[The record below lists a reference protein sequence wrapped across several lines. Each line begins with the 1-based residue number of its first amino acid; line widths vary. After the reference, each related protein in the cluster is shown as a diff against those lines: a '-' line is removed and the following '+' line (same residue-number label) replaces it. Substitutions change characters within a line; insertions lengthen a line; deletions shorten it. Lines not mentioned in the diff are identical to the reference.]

1 MENKRDVLTLF
12 VLFAGLLLTIPVNG
26 ETPTPSSVSTFYGG
40 MLRLSQV
47 SDANVA
53 YDICKSMKECFS
65 GIDVSVSGSSIPN
78 DFRFFDY
85 DKKNSISHE
94 DAMLN
99 SSNYVNRLEE
109 YIYKERVMKVEFLI
123 KETEVAGYQPE
134 FHKGRLS
141 ASNSLMATCIE
152 KTYTIG
158 GFRKVFND
166 TVLTD
171 FSNGKISEIKNGS
184 GKTVVNITTLR
195 NKAALAYRLK
205 RYYEAYKCYEQIV
218 SIAPNDADALY
229 RLGLMTFFQYDDC
242 GISKR
247 YRKNKAKELLEQAQR
262 YGGYYGIGEKAKNI
276 LFWLKYNV

>member
-1 MENKRDVLTLF
+1 MENQRDVLNLF
-12 VLFAGLLLTIPVNG
+12 VLIIGLLLAIPIYG
-26 ETPTPSSVSTFYGG
+26 ETSTPASVNTFYGG
-40 MLRLSQV
+40 MRRLSQV

-78 DFRFFDY
+78 DFRYFDY

-109 YIYKERVMKVEFLI
+109 YIYKERVMKVEFHVM
-123 KETEVAGYQPE
+123 KTEVAGYQPE

-141 ASNSLMATCIE
+141 TSNSLMATCIE

-158 GFRKVFND
+158 GIRKVFND

-171 FSNGKISEIKNGS
+171 YSDGKISEIKNGS
-184 GKTVVNITTLR
+184 GKAVVNITTLR

-205 RYYEAYKCYEQIV
+205 RYYEAYKCYEQII
-218 SIAPNDADALY
+218 SIAPKDADALY
-229 RLGLMTFFQYDDC
+229 RIGLMTYFQYDDC
-242 GISKR
+242 GILKKH
-247 YRKNKAKELLEQAQR
+247 RKSKAKAFLEQAQKH
-262 YGGYYGIGEKAKNI
+262 GGNYFIGEKAKNV
-276 LFWLKYNV
+276 LFWLKYNL

>member
-1 MENKRDVLTLF
+1 MENKRNVLNLFTLF
-12 VLFAGLLLTIPVNG
+12 VGILMTIPVYG
-26 ETPTPSSVSTFYGG
+26 ETSTPSSVSTFYGG
-40 MLRLSQV
+40 MQRLSQV

-53 YDICKSMKECFS
+53 YDICKSMKDCFI
-65 GIDVSVSGSSIPN
+65 GMDVSVSGSSIPN

-109 YIYKERVMKVEFLI
+109 YIYKERVMKVEFHVVN
-123 KETEVAGYQPE
+123 TEVAGYLPE

-141 ASNSLMATCIE
+141 ASNSLMATCVE
-152 KTYTIG
+152 KTYIIG

-171 FSNGKISEIKNGS
+171 YSNGKISEIKNGN
-184 GKTVVNITTLR
+184 GKAVVNITTLR

-205 RYYEAYKCYEQIV
+205 HYYEAYKCYEQII
-218 SIAPNDADALY
+218 SITPNDADALY
-229 RLGLMTFFQYDDC
+229 RIGLMTYFQYNDC

-247 YRKNKAKELLEQAQR
+247 YRKSKAKEYLVQAQR
-262 YGGYYGIGEKAKNI
+262 HGGYYGIGEKAKNV